1 MTLGI
6 VFALLGALS
15 FAMNSASVRRA
26 VTLGAVSQGLYLT
39 IFSGTGLFLI
49 AALVSGQIF
58 EAETVAGSEF
68 AFMAASGIVHI
79 LGGRYCSYR
88 AVRAIGANRTQP
100 IAGLSVL
107 VSVGIAILWL
117 KEELDLL
124 KATGIVLVLIGPAL
138 VAPKQRAAKKNAPA
152 ASDNPASAA
161 AGALFTPN
169 AAEGYFF
176 GIAAA
181 ALWGA
186 GPVLMRAGVGSNGL
200 GMLGGTVAYAA
211 ASAILLVTLL
221 IPGQASGAMTLS
233 RSARGMFL
241 VAGVSSWLAN
251 MFRFAAL
258 ALAPVSIVI
267 PLMRSSVLFSLATN
281 FIFNRHLESFEPRV
295 LGGIFVS
302 LAGAILLVI

>member
-6 VFALLGALS
+6 VFALLGAMS

-26 VTLGAVSQGLYLT
+26 VTLGAASQGLYLT

-58 EAETVAGSEF
+58 QANIVADHEF
-68 AFMAASGIVHI
+68 AFMAAGGIVHI
-79 LGGRYCSYR
+79 LGGRYCNYR

-100 IAGLSVL
+100 LVGLSML
-107 VSVGIAILWL
+107 MSVGIAILWL

-138 VAPKQRAAKKNAPA
+138 VAPKQRSKKKA
-152 ASDNPASAA
+152 ASVDSSAVTSGTA
-161 AGALFTPN
+161 AFTPN
-169 AAEGYFF
+169 MAEGYFF
-176 GIAAA
+176 GLAAA

-186 GPVLMRAGVGSNGL
+186 GPVLMRAGVHSNGL
-200 GMLGGTVAYAA
+200 AMLGGTVAYAA
-211 ASAILLVTLL
+211 ASAVLLLTLF
-221 IPGQASGAMTLS
+221 IPGQASGAIALS
-233 RSARGMFL
+233 RGARGMFL
-241 VAGVSSWLAN
+241 IAGVSSWLAN

-295 LGGIFVS
+295 LGGIFIS

>member
-6 VFALLGALS
+6 IFALLGAMS

-26 VTLGAVSQGLYLT
+26 VTLGAASQGLYLT

-49 AALVSGQIF
+49 AALVSGEIF
-58 EAETVAGSEF
+58 QAKTVADHDF
-68 AFMAASGIVHI
+68 AFMAAGGIVHI
-79 LGGRYCSYR
+79 LGGRYCNYR

-107 VSVGIAILWL
+107 MSVGIAILWL

-138 VAPKQRAAKKNAPA
+138 VAPKRRTAEKSVPG
-152 ASDNPASAA
+152 ASNSSPSAS
-161 AGALFTPN
+161 GGPSFTPN
-169 AAEGYFF
+169 MAEGYFF
-176 GIAAA
+176 GLAAA

-186 GPVLMRAGVGSNGL
+186 GPVLMRAGVHANGL
-200 GMLGGTVAYAA
+200 GMLGGTVAYSA
-211 ASAILLVTLL
+211 ASTVLLLTLF
-221 IPGQASGAMTLS
+221 IPGQASGAITLN
-233 RSARGMFL
+233 RGARGMFL
-241 VAGVSSWLAN
+241 IAGVSSWLAN

-281 FIFNRHLESFEPRV
+281 FFFNRHLESFEPRV
-295 LGGIFVS
+295 LGGILIS
-302 LAGAILLVI
+302 LVGAILLVI